1 MEMLSERLDIPFHAV
16 TKRGGDSWVVIPM
29 TRDTETGREADR
41 ARDADDGTGDGSC
54 SDG

>member
-1 MEMLSERLDIPFHAV
+1 MEMLSERLDIPLHAV

-29 TRDTETGREADR
+29 TGDTAAGDEADPVRDGDDDTGR
-41 ARDADDGTGDGSC
+41 GPC